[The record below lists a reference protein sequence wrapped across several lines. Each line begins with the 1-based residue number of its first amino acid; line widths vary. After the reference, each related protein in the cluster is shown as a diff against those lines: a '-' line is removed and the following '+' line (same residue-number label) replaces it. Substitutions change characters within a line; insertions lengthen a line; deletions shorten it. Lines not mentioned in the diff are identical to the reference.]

1 MKISILLAIFSLLFF
16 FKSELVHSMA
26 TETISKIETNQ
37 GVTINGLS
45 LNEHPMIAFGDRT
58 RENKCSGTCVCSG
71 NTCYCS
77 CYSCTSNQCV
87 SGCLA
92 AC

>member
-1 MKISILLAIFSLLFF
+1 MKISIFLAIFSLLFF

-37 GVTINGLS
+37 GVTVSGLS

-58 RENKCSGTCVCSG
+58 RENKCSGNCVCIGSSCKC
-71 NTCYCS
+71 TCN
-77 CYSCTSNQCV
+77 SCTTSE
-87 SGCLA
+87 CLA
-92 AC
+92 GCVAAC